1 MVGGVSD
8 VCCVIRKEG
17 RWYHVLLIHVI
28 GLCVRPFFAVRFVE
42 NWRAVGGIK
51 GISYHDYIPDHPQI
65 SQISPACS
73 LT

>member
-1 MVGGVSD
+1 MVRVMSGVRREGEKERRRVSR
-8 VCCVIRKEG
+8 VIYARD
-17 RWYHVLLIHVI
+17 
-28 GLCVRPFFAVRFVE
+28 GLCVPFAVRFVE

-73 LT
+73 LN